1 MVPMVL
7 LFFYN
12 LTNTSV
18 QKAELIVLAILL
30 VASLS
35 FLSVTV
41 SSNRLVLQSQ
51 PLQRLLIFPNPK
63 AEQLLQLPPLD
74 IKQSETNLQH

>member
-7 LFFYN
+7 RFLHN

-18 QKAELIVLAILL
+18 QKAESIVLAILL

-41 SSNRLVLQSQ
+41 SSNRLVLQSK

>member
-18 QKAELIVLAILL
+18 QKAESIVLAILL

-63 AEQLLQLPPLD
+63 AEQHLQLPPLD

>member
-18 QKAELIVLAILL
+18 QKAESIVLAILL

-41 SSNRLVLQSQ
+41 SSNRLVLQSK

-74 IKQSETNLQH
+74 IKQPETNLQH

>member
-18 QKAELIVLAILL
+18 QKAESIVLAILL

-41 SSNRLVLQSQ
+41 SSNRLVLQSK
-51 PLQRLLIFPNPK
+51 PLQRLIFPNPK

>member
-18 QKAELIVLAILL
+18 QKAESIVLAILL

-35 FLSVTV
+35 FLSATV

>member
-18 QKAELIVLAILL
+18 QKAESIVLAILL

-41 SSNRLVLQSQ
+41 FSNRLVLQSQ